1 MEGEARM
8 HIADNIRYI
17 GVNDHELDLFEGQY
31 IVPNG
36 MAYNSYVILDE
47 KVAVMDGVDGNF
59 VDEWLGKLDEALE
72 GRTPD
77 YLIVQHMEPD
87 HSGSILAFVERY
99 PEAVVVG
106 SAGAFNMMQN
116 YFGTK
121 FESHN
126 LQVKDGATLSLGTR
140 ELTFLAAMNVHW
152 PEVIFTY
159 DAADKVLFT
168 ADAFG
173 KFGALDVEE
182 DWDCEARRYYFG
194 IVGKFG
200 SFVQK
205 VLAKVANLDVEVI
218 CPLHGPVLSEDLD
231 HYLGQYQTWS
241 SYGVETQG
249 VVIAYSSVYGHTK
262 EAVELLA
269 AKLEEKGCPRVVVTD
284 LARDDQAEAVE
295 DAFRHGHLVLA
306 TTTYCGGIFPAMDQ
320 FIHHLLDHDF
330 QKRTIAF
337 VENGSWMPAATKGM
351 KALTDKMKDITYA
364 EHGVTVK
371 GSLNDDS
378 RAQIDALAEELAAQF

>member
-1 MEGEARM
+1 MQ
-8 HIADNIRYI
+8 IADSIYYI
-17 GVNDHELDLFEGQY
+17 GVNDHQLDLFEGQY

-36 MAYNSYVILDE
+36 MAYNSYVIMDE
-47 KVAVMDGVDGNF
+47 KIAVMDGVEAGFDA
-59 VDEWLGKLDEALE
+59 EWLANLEKVLD

-87 HSGSILAFVERY
+87 HSSSITAFTDLY
-99 PEAVVVG
+99 PEAIVVG
-106 SAGAFNMMQN
+106 SIGAFNMMQN

-121 FESHN
+121 FEGRN
-126 LQVKDGATLSLGTR
+126 MVVKEGTTLSLGTK
-140 ELTFLAAMNVHW
+140 ELTFIAAPNVHW

-159 DAADKVLFT
+159 DATDKVLFS

-200 SFVQK
+200 KSVQA
-205 VLAKVANLDVEVI
+205 VLKKVAKYDVQVI
-218 CPLHGPVLSEDLD
+218 CPLHGPILSENLE
-231 HYLGQYQTWS
+231 HYFGQYQTWS
-241 SYGVETQG
+241 AYDVETKG

-262 EAVELLA
+262 KAVELLA

-295 DAFRHGHLVLA
+295 DAFRHSHLVLA
-306 TTTYCGGIFPAMDQ
+306 TTTYCGGIFPAMHE
-320 FIHHLLDHDF
+320 FISHLLDHDF
-330 QKRTIAF
+330 QKRTVAF
-337 VENGSWMPAATKGM
+337 VENGSWMPTATKGM
-351 KALTDKMKDITYA
+351 RALMEQCKDMTFA
-364 EHGVTVK
+364 EHGVTIK
-371 GSLNDDS
+371 GSLNDAS
-378 RAQIDALAEELAAQF
+378 IAQIDALAEELAGQF